1 MYEPEQHRIEQSGK
15 SRLENSAVFGIKIF
29 ALFVLRIISNQ
40 ILANSKFKV
49 KTLKSQNN
57 LFSIK

>member
-29 ALFVLRIISNQ
+29 ALLRIISNQ